1 MSLVMILLLIF
12 AFIPTSTTAWPY
24 VDCSEASPVFDLGTV
39 TANFDPTNKVVQLA
53 MEGNFTAASHPQG
66 YTAQA
71 TSQWRTSIVTT
82 IMGSQLHR
90 SEGPACSM
98 IAGGCPT
105 APGPATIST
114 NFTIA
119 QTAPFAELVISFQIM
134 GANSQSIVCVAVLL
148 EQNMVQVNTAVSYI
162 PLALAL
168 YSGTISLI
176 SIMMRASVGNGFLS
190 ALATY
195 GLASTSEVINV
206 HTPGLVDIIFYT
218 QFMVMTGQLSVNY
231 PAFYSTFTS
240 LFHWSFLEFRNSFA
254 GNGPDNSTFVL
265 MYGGAGS
272 VNQVRA
278 LPHSSNSNLNKRL
291 LPYSWDIEY
300 VATSVT
306 PAKTLPAART
316 TPPPAPTII
325 PDRERRKRQIQPA
338 PNQETPPLSPSP
350 PSPTATTSSETTNTI
365 SLESPSISTSSSTTT
380 TSSSRSSSTTASPDN
395 SSDTSKPT
403 TTTSQVLIIP
413 TIRDPFNQ
421 KNGVSKQYNVSR
433 YGMEAYAAAIGAYPS
448 NLFLCTLINTVMA
461 GGASLFLSA
470 IVLIIAWF
478 IAKESHQKGKTLQHA
493 FNFVAV
499 RFLWGL
505 SVAMLSSYGIAQV
518 AVLMTVELGYILVIG
533 IKWPYTESSDN
544 KFQLALGI
552 VRIMVTGCSI
562 AYVHDLETTPEVR
575 QLFGYIQMALH
586 LSVYI
591 VMFALV
597 LWNTIQ
603 AVMFWRSRRL
613 SKWKGL
619 TNTYGFESPKGTE
632 PDWSHTSRPMSHR
645 VESTMLDPSKTR
657 RYTVQPYSSMNDLR
671 PIPGDKTFRH
681 QSHYRQSLQSPDYR
695 RSRFPSDDDHN
706 MIMDLRPEAIIPLSS
721 SAGPMSARSTSPRS
735 HSPGA
740 SVESIDGPIIP
751 LQQTQFSKVQFQPK
765 RESYAKIQR
774 MSHQQA
780 APDFRS
786 RRMSEIFRDGQYLY
800 ESTDNLASPPSPTVQ
815 GEKRSVWTIM
825 KGSLGGLFSR
835 GKRSVKATVGD
846 SGAKTKGFEVMRR
859 PRPAPVVDTADDS
872 LHIGDDNPRELNSA
886 RINRFFQE
894 SGLNNERNRS
904 LFVANPEAMAS
915 QAGSFR
921 SSISGIPL
929 APGKLNRTA
938 SVATSV
944 YTLGMRS
951 TLAQSGS
958 AEMSTTLSGVE
969 SGQGTAES
977 RRVSILSAQQ
987 HVGFPRNS
995 VESSIAEALM
1005 TDTPLVLQ
1013 GGGILKV
1020 SKGPE
1025 KAVQYWRK
1033 ESGQYVESASTD
1045 VPAPEQKPQSTTTIA
1060 PPTPLL
1066 LLPTTRGALFDTL
1079 QVDTA
1084 ATAAGSKQAPSVKSR
1099 AGSRPESP
1107 TESYHSTNNVAA
1119 SAGRMHE
1126 ILDRMFSDQDDDD
1139 DSDALSDGEE
1149 SCSTFSGRVSATILA
1164 LHQKREQ
1171 EEMEF
1176 ADSQSLYRPDSTLEP
1191 VLEHLDN
1198 EIPVVEVPGGIDI
1211 NAKRTASTSSRPRP
1225 TRTISGPTRSSSS
1238 SSGTLLL
1245 RPSKSGSL
1253 ARPLAQTPLHSPSVL
1268 PFSGSTTSLHLH
1280 GGLSRQ
1286 SSYTSLSNLSSS
1298 IQSHPPVIIQE
1309 HDALE
1314 VSKLHSDSSVA
1325 IEESAQVVVEGH
1337 VENATATKADR
1348 PNTIIDD
1355 FKKETAALM
1364 QEKYTNHWD
1373 PQRPHYGNG
1382 YRAITSFGGKV
1393 DPLLCKAAQ
1402 KSALPMETL
1411 QIVIPKDLVLWVEP
1425 FTVSFRVGDYGSI
1438 NTIYDS
1444 SRGKITMKPD
1454 TASFQPKILS
1464 RPSYAARISPP
1475 PSPPNQSARVSHA
1488 IPITSPLTKSQVI
1501 ITPRATPSPPAS
1513 KISMAL
1519 A

>member
-1 MSLVMILLLIF
+1 MHLSGTGYWWRQSHIQSPEQSRSISMSLVILLLIF
-12 AFIPTSTTAWPY
+12 TFIPTSTTAWPY
-24 VDCSEASPVFDLGTV
+24 VDCSEANPVFDLGAV
-39 TANFDPTNKVVQLA
+39 TANFDPTNKIVQLA

-114 NFTIA
+114 NFTIT
-119 QTAPFAELVISFQIM
+119 QTAPFAELVVSFQII

-148 EQNMVQVNTAVSYI
+148 EQNMVQVNTAVSYL

-176 SIMMRASVGNGFLS
+176 SIMMRASVGNGFLG

-254 GNGPDNSTFVL
+254 GNDPDNSTFVL

-272 VNQVRA
+272 VNQVETSPR
-278 LPHSSNSNLNKRL
+278 LSNGNLNKRL
-291 LPYSWDIEY
+291 LPLSWDIEY
-300 VATSVT
+300 ATSSIT
-306 PAKTLPAART
+306 PAKTLPAMRT
-316 TPPPAPTII
+316 TPPSAYTTI

-338 PNQETPPLSPSP
+338 PNQVTPPPSPSP
-350 PSPTATTSSETTNTI
+350 PSPTATTSTETTTTT
-365 SLESPSISTSSSTTT
+365 SSESPSISPSSSTTT
-380 TSSSRSSSTTASPDN
+380 KSKSKSSSTVSPDK
-395 SSDTSKPT
+395 SSDTPTPT

-433 YGMEAYAAAIGAYPS
+433 YGIEAYAAAIGVYPS

-470 IVLIIAWF
+470 IVLIIVWF
-478 IAKESHQKGKTLQHA
+478 IAKESHQKSKTLQHV
-493 FNFVAV
+493 FNFVAGNLLRVWSLLYTPLALSAMYQLMIPAGTVMIVVASASLLLLSAGTTIFLTWRIFRASSRLRLFEDFGMLLKYGTLYNTLAEEGTLFFLVTLLV
-499 RFLWGL
+499 RFLWGM

-518 AVLMTVELGYILVIG
+518 AVLMAVELGYMLVIG
-533 IKWPYTESSDN
+533 VKWPYTESSDN

-552 VRIMVTGCSI
+552 VRIVVTGCSI

-603 AVMFWRSRRL
+603 VIMFWQSRRL

-619 TNTYGFESPKGTE
+619 TKTYGFEGPKGTE
-632 PDWSHTSRPMSHR
+632 PDWPRTGRPVSHR
-645 VESTMLDPSKTR
+645 VESTILDPSKTR

-671 PIPGDKTFRH
+671 PIPEDKAFRH
-681 QSHYRQSLQSPDYR
+681 QSHYRQSRQSPDYR
-695 RSRFPSDDDHN
+695 RSRFPSDDDHS
-706 MIMDLRPEAIIPLSS
+706 MMMDLRPEAVLPLSS

-740 SVESIDGPIIP
+740 SVESIEGPTIP
-751 LQQTQFSKVQFQPK
+751 LQPTQLSKAQFQPR

-780 APDFRS
+780 APDFRN
-786 RRMSEIFRDGQYLY
+786 RRMSEIFKDGRYLY
-800 ESTDNLASPPSPTVQ
+800 ESTDYLASPPSPAVQ
-815 GEKRSVWTIM
+815 GEKQSVWTTM

-846 SGAKTKGFEVMRR
+846 SGTKTKGFEVMRR
-859 PRPAPVVDTADDS
+859 PRPGPAVDIADDS
-872 LHIGDDNPRELNSA
+872 SHVGDDNPRELNSA

-944 YTLGMRS
+944 YTLDMKPV
-951 TLAQSGS
+951 LAQSDS
-958 AEMSTTLSGVE
+958 ANVNTTLSGVE
-969 SGQGTAES
+969 SDQGISES
-977 RRVSILSAQQ
+977 RRVSMQSAQQ
-987 HVGFPRNS
+987 QVGFPRNS

-1033 ESGQYVESASTD
+1033 ESGQYVESTSANVHTS
-1045 VPAPEQKPQSTTTIA
+1045 ERKPQPTTTIT

-1066 LLPTTRGALFDTL
+1066 LLPTTRGAFFDTL
-1079 QVDTA
+1079 QVDNA
-1084 ATAAGSKQAPSVKSR
+1084 ATATGSKGAPSVKSR
-1099 AGSRPESP
+1099 ARSRPESP
-1107 TESYHSTNNVAA
+1107 TESHHSANNVAA

-1126 ILDRMFSDQDDDD
+1126 ILDRMFSDQDDD

-1176 ADSQSLYRPDSTLEP
+1176 ADAQSLYRSDSTLEP
-1191 VLEHLDN
+1191 VLEHLDS
-1198 EIPVVEVPGGIDI
+1198 EIPLIEVPGGI
-1211 NAKRTASTSSRPRP
+1211 NSNVMRTTSTSSRPRP

-1268 PFSGSTTSLHLH
+1268 PFSGSTTSLHLL

-1286 SSYTSLSNLSSS
+1286 SSYTSLRNLSSS
-1298 IQSHPPVIIQE
+1298 IQSHPSVIIQE
-1309 HDALE
+1309 HSPLE
-1314 VSKLHSDSSVA
+1314 VSKLHSGSNVTV
-1325 IEESAQVVVEGH
+1325 EEAAQVVVEGH
-1337 VENATATKADR
+1337 VKNSAVTKVDV
-1348 PNTIIDD
+1348 PT
-1355 FKKETAALM
+1355 TAAHPPE
-1364 QEKYTNHWD
+1364 EKEPHDLSD
-1373 PQRPHYGNG
+1373 P
-1382 YRAITSFGGKV
+1382 S
-1393 DPLLCKAAQ
+1393 C
-1402 KSALPMETL
+1402 
-1411 QIVIPKDLVLWVEP
+1411 
-1425 FTVSFRVGDYGSI
+1425 
-1438 NTIYDS
+1438 
-1444 SRGKITMKPD
+1444 
-1454 TASFQPKILS
+1454 
-1464 RPSYAARISPP
+1464 
-1475 PSPPNQSARVSHA
+1475 QS
-1488 IPITSPLTKSQVI
+1488 
-1501 ITPRATPSPPAS
+1501 
-1513 KISMAL
+1513 
-1519 A
+1519 